1 MKKLVFCILIVFLL
15 VPIEIK
21 ALSLGTKIIGN
32 EKVKPGTNVVYTV
45 ILDYELDDYSAEIT
59 YDRNVLNLVDVKEIN
74 INTTTVDFNY
84 EKNNP
89 IKIDIKSKAPVKIV
103 YMLEFNVKNFV
114 SEESTEVS
122 IKTLKA
128 KSDDE
133 ELTASEDYIK
143 ANIVKESIVQEDDSN
158 DEVNEI
164 KSVMNDVKNILNN
177 YGNPITYVSLGL
189 NLILI
194 IILFFNIRRKKVDYD
209 F

>member
-114 SEESTEVS
+114 SDESTEVS